1 MQAVHEVVPYENP
14 LLSIRVFQTLRKEH
28 TRTDWHYHKQLE
40 MLLVLSGQL
49 DVFLEG
55 EHYVLKEND
64 IAIIGAS
71 ELHRDYCTK
80 PLNYIVVQFD
90 IEHFFDH
97 SSITYM
103 RYFSETHSPL
113 SQINY
118 LFQENATVKN
128 NIAECLKQIHEEAQQ
143 KNSGYELAVSI
154 SIKQILLNLLR
165 FDTKKV
171 LAEQDSFDKIRL
183 KPVLDFI
190 EQNLTEK
197 IHIDEVCRI
206 ANMSY
211 YYFVKYFK
219 KSIGLSF
226 TEYVNYRKVKYA
238 ERLLVT
244 KDLSISEVGEK
255 IGMPNMAHFYKMFKK
270 YNDCS
275 PKQYQKKMLQWTP
288 EYKL

>member
-14 LLSIRVFQTLRKEH
+14 LLSIRVFQTKRNEH

-40 MLLVLSGQL
+40 ILLVLSGQL

-55 EHYVLKEND
+55 EHYILKEND
-64 IAIIGAS
+64 LVIIGAS

-80 PLNYIVVQFD
+80 ALNYIVVQFD

-97 SSITYM
+97 GSITYM

-118 LFQENATVKN
+118 LFQSNAIVKA
-128 NIAECLKQIHEEAQQ
+128 NIADCMRQIHQEAQQ

-154 SIKQILLNLLR
+154 LIKQILLNLLR

-171 LAEQDSFDKIRL
+171 LAEQDSFDKVRL
-183 KPVLDFI
+183 KPVLDYI
-190 EQNLTEK
+190 EQNITVK
-197 IHIDEVCRI
+197 IQIEDVCKI

-275 PKQYQKKMLQWTP
+275 PKQYQKKMLQWKP
-288 EYKL
+288 EYDV